1 MPYVAP
7 STVTTLQTYTSAA
20 HNVIVGDI
28 IDHETRINDT
38 GMAIVTPTSVS
49 GTGVTLSNG
58 KVSFSASTAIS
69 VNGVFSTA
77 YEHYFVML
85 NLKASANGLT
95 VNMRFRASGSDISSA
110 LYNWA
115 YMRLGSNL
123 TAYNTAGASATEIMI
138 GNADSTGRTGIAF
151 DVFNP
156 NTTETRKV
164 VASRGGAYQTGI
176 TSFLTIAGGGECAS
190 ATAFDGFTIFPNTA
204 DNFTG
209 SLRVYGY
216 QNS

>member
-1 MPYVAP
+1 MV
-7 STVTTLQTYTSAA
+7 
-20 HNVIVGDI
+20 
-28 IDHETRINDT
+28 
-38 GMAIVTPTSVS
+38 IVTPTSVS

-77 YEHYFVML
+77 YEHYVVML
-85 NLKASANGLT
+85 NLKASANGLI
-95 VNMRFRASGSDISSA
+95 VNMRFRASGSDTSSA

-115 YMRLGSNL
+115 HMRLGSNG
-123 TAYNTAGASATEIMI
+123 TSYNTTGASATEFMI
-138 GNADSTGRTGIAF
+138 GNTDSTGRTGIVF
-151 DVFNP
+151 DVFSP